1 MSLSPTTYCLDANVL
16 IQAWQKY
23 YSPKFCPDYW
33 SVLNDLGKQNRIFL
47 AEEIHQEIVRTED
60 ELTDW
65 LKTGDIPIAKTDAGV
80 IASLKTILDSNP
92 LHKLLVD
99 DVKGRSL
106 GDPWLIA
113 HAVNAGA
120 TVVTKEAALTA
131 ANSNRIRIPNV
142 CDNLSVP
149 WMDDFG
155 FVQDIG
161 IRFTCSLK

>member
-65 LKTGDIPIAKTDAGV
+65 LKTSDIPIAKTDAGV

-99 DVKGRSL
+99 D
-106 GDPWLIA
+106 
-113 HAVNAGA
+113 GA
-120 TVVTKEAALTA
+120 SQTVFNDNDVDTLTGSQGTDWFFANHDGPGVLDIITDKA
-131 ANSNRIRIPNV
+131 ANELWS
-142 CDNLSVP
+142 DT
-149 WMDDFG
+149 DF
-155 FVQDIG
+155 
-161 IRFTCSLK
+161 